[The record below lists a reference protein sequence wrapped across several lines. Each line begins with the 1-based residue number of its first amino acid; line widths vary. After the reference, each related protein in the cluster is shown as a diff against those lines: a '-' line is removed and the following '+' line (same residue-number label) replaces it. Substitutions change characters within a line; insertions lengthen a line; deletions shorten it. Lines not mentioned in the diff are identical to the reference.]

1 MTDIKSVVSA
11 KEFQRALEKVLKAA
25 PKKSRLPFLPEA
37 HISFGDGTCTLT
49 CTDME
54 QWCQAVIP
62 AQGGRCS
69 FILNDSRK
77 LLSVCKYFSGD
88 MEFSYQEDD
97 PPETFPSKQEL
108 DGSLV
113 LRCGSRELHQRV
125 TAAGLFPELPELK
138 TERTYTVDPASLSK
152 RFERIKYALADD
164 PSRPCNQCVQFFDN
178 RIGAVDGFRLAFSRD
193 NSLCVDEPFFI
204 PPAAMKLLPAFEG
217 DICQLSVGERYAMFD
232 SGSVRVITSM
242 PKGEGLNFDSAIPKD
257 YTEEHAVDI
266 ADFVDNLR
274 YLNEFIRYPTRDAIR
289 FDGGVLSVKTVN
301 GEYRSKLKL
310 TDAPKT
316 VYGFNGSYMLDGL
329 KQFQAKK
336 LQVVAMQ
343 TGSNP
348 YAPIVLTDQDDLAMV
363 LPMRLKEAA

>member
-1 MTDIKSVVSA
+1 MTDIKSVVTA
-11 KEFQRALEKVLKAA
+11 KEFQYALEKVLKAA
-25 PKKSRLPFLPEA
+25 PKKSQLPFLPEA
-37 HISFGDGTCTLT
+37 HISFDGGTCTLT
-49 CTDME
+49 CTNLE
-54 QWCQAVIP
+54 LWCQAVIP

-88 MEFSYQEDD
+88 MEFSYQEDNPQD
-97 PPETFPSKQEL
+97 TFPTRPDS
-108 DGSLV
+108 DGSLT
-113 LRCGSRELHQRV
+113 LRCESRELHQRV
-125 TAAGLFPELPELK
+125 TTAGLFPELPKVKIEH
-138 TERTYTVDPASLSK
+138 TYTVDPASLSK

-178 RIGAVDGFRLAFSRD
+178 RIGAVDDFRLAFSRD
-193 NSLCVDEPFFI
+193 KSLCVDEPFFI
-204 PPAAMKLLPAFEG
+204 PPTAMKLLPAFEG
-217 DICQLSVGERYAMFD
+217 DICQLSVGERYAVFD
-232 SGSVRVITSM
+232 SGSIRIITCM

-257 YTEEHAVDI
+257 YTEEHTVDI
-266 ADFVDNLR
+266 IDFMDNLR

-289 FDGGVLSVKTVN
+289 FDSGVLSVKTVN
-301 GEYRSKLKL
+301 GEYSSKLKL
-310 TDAPKT
+310 ANAPKT

-343 TGSNP
+343 TGNSP